1 MFDLQKGSSA
11 TGQADNY
18 DFLLNACNSK
28 LSGWATTWT
37 MEMKRGVL
45 VSPPPFPWK

>member
-1 MFDLQKGSSA
+1 MFDLQKGSSG

-37 MEMKRGVL
+37 MEMKRGTL
-45 VSPPPFPWK
+45 CFLARMLSY